1 MAKIGK
7 IALEKYDQINLKKM
21 NLREEI
27 LLEHSKEN
35 SVRIADWIGNDSK
48 RFVALMDLFLGNEK
62 LVVQRSAWILS
73 ICTDSYPELTFPY
86 LKQLIAQCHKEGIH
100 VAVKRNVT
108 RILAHI
114 TIPSELHE
122 EVMNLCFELLSNPKE
137 TVAVRCWSMDILTQL
152 SITYPEI
159 KSEIK
164 HIIED
169 ALEHQE
175 ITAGFQSKANKTL
188 KILNKKTGK

>member
-1 MAKIGK
+1 
-7 IALEKYDQINLKKM
+7 M

-35 SVRIADWIGNDSK
+35 SVRIANWIDQNSK
-48 RFVALMDLFLGNEK
+48 HFAALMNLFLGNEK
-62 LVVQRSAWILS
+62 IVVQRSAWILS
-73 ICTDSYPELTFPY
+73 ICTDSYPELAMPY
-86 LKQLIAQCHKEGIH
+86 LKQLIAQCYKVGIH

-114 TIPSELHE
+114 TISPEIHE
-122 EVMNLCFELLSNPKE
+122 AAMNLCFELLSNPKE

-159 KSEIK
+159 KSEIR

-175 ITAGFQSKANKTL
+175 ITAGFKSKAYKTL
-188 KILNKKTGK
+188 KILNKKPANN

>member
-1 MAKIGK
+1 
-7 IALEKYDQINLKKM
+7 M

-35 SVRIADWIGNDSK
+35 SVRIANWIGNDCK
-48 RFVALMDLFLGNEK
+48 RFAALMKLFLGNEK
-62 LVVQRSAWILS
+62 IVVQRSAWILS
-73 ICTDSYPELTFPY
+73 ICADSYPELARPY
-86 LKQLIAQCHKEGIH
+86 LKQLIAKCHKEGIH

-114 TIPSELHE
+114 TIPPELHE
-122 EVMNLCFELLSNPKE
+122 DAMNLCFELLSNPKE

-169 ALEHQE
+169 ALEYQE
-175 ITAGFQSKANKTL
+175 TTAGFQSKANKTL
-188 KILNKKTGK
+188 KIFNKKTGK